1 MKQHTKHMYLYI
13 LIIPFL
19 FACFLV
25 AAYIIELLFG
35 NRITI
40 MEVLKQ
46 AVTSLVGIAV
56 FVLLGLFFDMLY
68 HINGNRQNESY
79 KQSYHA
85 FINEIEEALDRISK
99 GDFEIR
105 IDKRKYR
112 DTKHVNEH
120 FTDLVDKINNMAQEL
135 GEMETMRQ
143 DFVSNVSHEIQSPLT
158 SIKGFVSLL
167 KDETLSRHDRLHYIA
182 VIESESQRLSKL
194 GENLLRLSILETE
207 FVELNP
213 KIYSLSRQLKDVI
226 LLLEPLWSGKEME
239 ISLNEETADIFADED
254 LINQVWINLL
264 NNSIKFTPDGG
275 RITVSV
281 SGDNTQVLVAISDSG
296 IGMTEETL
304 THIFERFYMADKARS
319 RNAGGSGLGLSIV
332 NRIVQMH
339 HGNID
344 VESKLGEGTT
354 FKISIP
360 MKQSIK
366 LRLNSQ

>member
-1 MKQHTKHMYLYI
+1 MKQHSKYI
-13 LIIPFL
+13 HLCILLILLL
-19 FACFLV
+19 FACFLI
-25 AAYIIELLFG
+25 AAYIINLLFG
-35 NRITI
+35 DKITI
-40 MEVLKQ
+40 IEALGQ
-46 AVTSLVGIAV
+46 AVASFAGIAI
-56 FVLLGLFFDMLY
+56 FALLCLIIYIFL
-68 HINGNRQNESY
+68 NGKSRKEPH

-85 FINEIEEALDRISK
+85 FINEIEDSLDRISK

-112 DTKHVNEH
+112 SAGYGSEHITELVN
-120 FTDLVDKINNMAQEL
+120 KINNMAKEL

-158 SIKGFVSLL
+158 SIKGFVCLL
-167 KDETLSRHDRLHYIA
+167 KDETLSSQDRLHYIA
-182 VIESESQRLSKL
+182 IIESESQRLSKL

-207 FVELNP
+207 SVELNP
-213 KIYSLSRQLKDVI
+213 RTYSLSMQLKDVI
-226 LLLEPLWSGKEME
+226 LLLEPRWSGKEME
-239 ISLNEETADIFADED
+239 ISLNEEMVDIFADEE

-275 RITVSV
+275 RITVSAT
-281 SGDNTQVLVAISDSG
+281 SDSTQVMVAISDSG

-332 NRIVQMH
+332 KRIVQMH
-339 HGNID
+339 HGKID

-360 MKQSIK
+360 MKQSMK
-366 LRLNSQ
+366 RHLNS